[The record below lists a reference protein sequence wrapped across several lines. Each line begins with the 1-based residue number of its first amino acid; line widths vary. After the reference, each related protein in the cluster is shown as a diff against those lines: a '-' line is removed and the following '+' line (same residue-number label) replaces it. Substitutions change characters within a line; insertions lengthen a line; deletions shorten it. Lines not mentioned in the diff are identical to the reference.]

1 MKTNLFKA
9 ICFPALALVLL
20 AFGFAGAV
28 SAQSNSSGNIT
39 GEAVA
44 GDTVIAINADTGL
57 QREIQV
63 KKDGKYRMRALP
75 LGTYVVTIKHAGG
88 TFGPSSTVTLRV
100 GATAFIPGAKPDTTP
115 PPTP

>member
-1 MKTNLFKA
+1 MKPAALRAFCISLFA
-9 ICFPALALVLL
+9 STLLVFGLASTVQ
-20 AFGFAGAV
+20 
-28 SAQSNSSGNIT
+28 AQASNGNIS
-39 GEAVA
+39 GDAVA

-75 LGTYVVTIKHAGG
+75 LGTYVVTIKHADG